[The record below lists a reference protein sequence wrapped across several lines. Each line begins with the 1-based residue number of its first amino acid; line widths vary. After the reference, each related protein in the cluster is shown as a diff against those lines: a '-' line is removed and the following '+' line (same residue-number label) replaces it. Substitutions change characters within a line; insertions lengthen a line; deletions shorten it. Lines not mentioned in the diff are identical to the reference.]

1 MSTDYMRA
9 FDARGE
15 YGRCLKLTQFVVSWQ
30 GVGLYSPVESFLGDT
45 GGDGMEAFVKAMSY
59 PLVVNN
65 S

>member
-9 FDARGE
+9 FDHRGE

-30 GVGLYSPVESFLGDT
+30 GVSLYLARGSFPGDT
-45 GGDGMEAFVKAMSY
+45 RGDGMDAFVKAMSY